1 MSKRRSEEKERYWQ
15 GLLQR
20 QARSGVSIAAFC
32 RSEGVSEAT
41 FHGWK
46 RTLRRREA
54 NSPRRRRNAAVVGN
68 GSEASPSFV
77 PVRIT
82 EDYRPGA
89 IEVVWPNGL
98 SARVPSGCDGAGMQ
112 GVLQIVDALARQH
125 EGRPSC

>member
-1 MSKRRSEEKERYWQ
+1 MSKRRIEEKERYWQ

-20 QARSGVSIAAFC
+20 QARSGLSIAAFC

-41 FHGWK
+41 FHWWK

-54 NSPRRRRNAAVVGN
+54 DSPRRRRNASAVCN

-98 SARVPSGCDGAGMQ
+98 SARVPSGCDVAQVQ
-112 GVLQIVDALARQH
+112 GVLEVVDTLARQH